1 MFFFG
6 QCNRCNQCDKCNQSN
21 RCNKQQCMCCCQ
33 VKPLPKPECK
43 CMCERRT
50 CRPACGCGERRGNQY
65 GYDEHQCDRCGGKG
79 DYYGGQCG
87 GNMDDGYNY

>member
-50 CRPACGCGERRGNQY
+50 CRPAC
-65 GYDEHQCDRCGGKG
+65 DRCGGKG